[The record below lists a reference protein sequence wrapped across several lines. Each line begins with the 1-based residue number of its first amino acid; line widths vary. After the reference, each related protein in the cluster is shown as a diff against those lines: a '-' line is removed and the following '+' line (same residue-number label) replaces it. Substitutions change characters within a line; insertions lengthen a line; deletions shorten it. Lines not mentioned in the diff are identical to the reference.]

1 MHPIIG
7 AGLLIATLAGLAS
20 FLFGYPYL
28 TTTFGHFHW
37 PLVGEFELASALV
50 FDLGVWLVVVGATLL
65 ILIHLG
71 LMHGATLEP
80 GNAVQPDTTGTGRVN

>member
-1 MHPIIG
+1 
-7 AGLLIATLAGLAS
+7 
-20 FLFGYPYL
+20 
-28 TTTFGHFHW
+28 
-37 PLVGEFELASALV
+37 
-50 FDLGVWLVVVGATLL
+50 LL